1 MALFGYVSDF
11 IQRKITD
18 SSRFFF
24 LAHLFI
30 NCKCVLDLYTHS
42 SVYTAEW
49 LSGLRFYKPGPSA
62 NTVVNLFVYFL
73 IICS

>member
-30 NCKCVLDLYTHS
+30 NCKCVLDLCTG
-42 SVYTAEW
+42 
-49 LSGLRFYKPGPSA
+49 LSGLIM
-62 NTVVNLFVYFL
+62 VHFL
-73 IICS
+73 GESQSTIYN